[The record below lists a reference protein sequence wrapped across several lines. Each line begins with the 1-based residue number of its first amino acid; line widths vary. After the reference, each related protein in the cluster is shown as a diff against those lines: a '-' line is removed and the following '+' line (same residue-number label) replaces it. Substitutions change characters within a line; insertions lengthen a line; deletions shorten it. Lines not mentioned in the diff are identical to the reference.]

1 MHLTATTFTHPDSTM
16 SLGSTPASRPSSIVV
31 LGADAVLAA
40 LPATPVQLAH
50 ACRALGFDVA
60 FPASWGD
67 EVVAGACLE
76 RLGEFGDGPAILCSC
91 PLVTERLT
99 RSGNELAPFMMNMVA
114 PPVAAAR
121 YLRALYGERPVRI
134 TYAGSCPSATDPSID
149 ARISPAELLLA
160 FEERGI
166 VPLAQPEFFDS
177 VLPPDRRRYDS
188 IPGGAPSAERLSEVE
203 PGRVLTEL
211 ECDDE
216 DIALDIVQ
224 RLVARQREVID
235 LAPRLGCACS
245 GAPAAGTGS
254 AARQALVALE
264 PPRASA
270 PVLDPSIRVET
281 ALPSLDEPAGA
292 LRYTVARSRQE
303 RRTEQ
308 VPETQPRVPDATVAT
323 VAAVAAEPA
332 SPAPPAPA
340 HPDLEHIAVEHT
352 APRRAP
358 VMVIRRSAGRG
369 PAIVR
374 DDGAVIPRAYAA
386 RVRRARGNSY
396 AEPRRESADRSRG
409 QIGTTAD
416 GARRPRRV
424 TRSVVIPLSSEPPR
438 LVPPPPARHRPGGGS
453 LEIGAVMGD
462 A

>member
-1 MHLTATTFTHPDSTM
+1 
-16 SLGSTPASRPSSIVV
+16 
-31 LGADAVLAA
+31 VLAA

-99 RSGNELAPFMMNMVA
+99 RSGSELAPFMMHMVA

-121 YLRALYGERPVRI
+121 YLRVLYGERPVRI

-166 VPLAQPEFFDS
+166 VPVAQPEFFDS

-216 DIALDIVQ
+216 DIALEIVQ

-254 AARQALVALE
+254 GARQVLVALE

-281 ALPSLDEPAGA
+281 ALPSLDEAA
-292 LRYTVARSRQE
+292 DASRYTVARSHQE
-303 RRTEQ
+303 RRAEQ
-308 VPETQPRVPDATVAT
+308 AHETQPC
-323 VAAVAAEPA
+323 AAAAAAPV
-332 SPAPPAPA
+332 SPAPPA
-340 HPDLEHIAVEHT
+340 VEHT
-352 APRRAP
+352 AVEHVVARRAP
-358 VMVIRRSAGRG
+358 AMVIRRSAGRA
-369 PAIVR
+369 PAVVR
-374 DDGAVIPRAYAA
+374 GDGAVIPRAYAA
-386 RVRRARGNSY
+386 RVRRARGTGRGAGHSD
-396 AEPRRESADRSRG
+396 PHRESADRGRG

-438 LVPPPPARHRPGGGS
+438 LVPPPPARYRPGGGG